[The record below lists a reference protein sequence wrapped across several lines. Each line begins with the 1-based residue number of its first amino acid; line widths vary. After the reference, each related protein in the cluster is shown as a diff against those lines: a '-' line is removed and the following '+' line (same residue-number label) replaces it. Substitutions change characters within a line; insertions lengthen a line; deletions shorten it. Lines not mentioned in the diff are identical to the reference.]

1 MGLFRKPILPILYIL
16 FSVGLVSH
24 ALPALLPLMILLTPW
39 TLLLTSTLV
48 FAPVFN
54 EKNNAFPLWFIL
66 TYLVTYLLEALGV
79 ATGKIFG
86 PYHYGDVLGLQLL
99 DVPLIIGINWVFV
112 VLGAIRISASL
123 LKGESPLTKLMRVL
137 LAALLTTAF
146 DFLLEPVAINLGYWT
161 WHGGG
166 IPLQNYVA
174 WFSISLAAGIL
185 FHALKVDVKS
195 KIPIHFFLIQTIFFL
210 MLQILGVRT

>member
-1 MGLFRKPILPILYIL
+1 MAILRNPILPILYIL
-16 FSVGLVSH
+16 FAVGLISH
-24 ALPALLPLMILLTPW
+24 AVPALLPLMLLFTPW
-39 TLLLTSTLV
+39 TLLLSSILL
-48 FAPVFN
+48 FAPIFK
-54 EKNNAFPLWFIL
+54 EKNPFFLIWFVL
-66 TYLVTYLLEALGV
+66 TYTLTFLLEALGV
-79 ATGKIFG
+79 ATGKVFG

-123 LKGESPLTKLMRVL
+123 LKGERPITKLMRAL

-146 DFLLEPVAINLGYWT
+146 DFLLEPAAINLGYWT
-161 WHGGG
+161 WHGDG

-174 WFSISLAAGIL
+174 WFSISLATALL
-185 FHALKVDVKS
+185 FQVLAVDVKS
-195 KIPIHFFLIQTIFFL
+195 KIPVHFFLIQTIFFL